1 MKNMDREREKE
12 ALRGKLSYW
21 DDSVFNVNRVTAVGL
36 CGFFQVKESAILS
49 SIGLSIRPGA
59 LTPLPQTK
67 LYTLTARI
75 HLRADK
81 ATWRQITFD
90 LRSIPSF
97 PQLIH
102 RRIRSHSRDLQA
114 VIDFNISRGRWANE
128 LKCSDGTL

>member
-1 MKNMDREREKE
+1 MKSMDREREKE

-21 DDSVFNVNRVTAVGL
+21 DDSVVNVNRVTAVGL

-59 LTPLPQTK
+59 LTCRTK

-81 ATWRQITFD
+81 ATWRQFTFD

-102 RRIRSHSRDLQA
+102 SRIRSHSRDLQA

-128 LKCSDGTL
+128 